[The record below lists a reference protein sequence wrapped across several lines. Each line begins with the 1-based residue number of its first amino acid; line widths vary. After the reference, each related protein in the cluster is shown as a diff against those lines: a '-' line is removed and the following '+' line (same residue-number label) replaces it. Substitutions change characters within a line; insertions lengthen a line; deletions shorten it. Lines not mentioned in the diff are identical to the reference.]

1 MMCDSSASVA
11 VLTTST
17 MTTSPA
23 LQSVPEPP
31 GSQASSTAMT
41 SATLQPVPEPHCVL
55 ATSVAAPQSVPEPP
69 DGEASST
76 ATTSDAP
83 QSVPEPQCVLATSV
97 AAPQSV
103 PEPPDGEASSTAT
116 TSDALQSVPEPHGSP
131 AVIHVIDI
139 SPLPVLSVDQ
149 KAKKRKTRTS
159 QAAELTSTPYKA
171 QLESAPVNVKRSAA
185 RKLLIKET
193 GNKRSFKKRNVKQKK
208 PAAKRQKRERSSST
222 DDTPCCICQRKYN
235 EPPLEEW
242 QQCRICGQWFHDSC
256 GPGDSDADVCYF
268 CLE

>member
-1 MMCDSSASVA
+1 MCDSSASVA

-31 GSQASSTAMT
+31 DGQATSTAMT
-41 SATLQPVPEPHCVL
+41 SATPQSVPEPHRVL
-55 ATSVAAPQSVPEPP
+55 ATSVAAPQSVP
-69 DGEASST
+69 
-76 ATTSDAP
+76 
-83 QSVPEPQCVLATSV
+83 
-97 AAPQSV
+97 
-103 PEPPDGEASSTAT
+103 
-116 TSDALQSVPEPHGSP
+116 
-131 AVIHVIDI
+131 
-139 SPLPVLSVDQ
+139 
-149 KAKKRKTRTS
+149 
-159 QAAELTSTPYKA
+159 
-171 QLESAPVNVKRSAA
+171 
-185 RKLLIKET
+185 ET

-235 EPPLEEW
+235 EPPFEDW